1 MNKKNKRLSV
11 VIFVLTLCSMLAL
24 LAACGGGKSSE
35 SGESGESTKS
45 AYQQYIE
52 KYPDYD
58 GTEEEWL
65 KDLLD
70 GKLNDNT
77 PDEKKHTISFM
88 YDENDEEPWM
98 QETLDD
104 GETAVFPGK
113 PEKRGYNFIAWGYQ
127 GYEWPFAYP
136 IRQNTVL
143 TAIWEV
149 AEYDIKYN
157 LNGGVNSQHNKATYT
172 IEQNFDLQTPTKDYY
187 DFNGWYTT
195 SDFEENS
202 KLSEVNSGEKAEDL
216 ELWAKWT
223 PTAYNINY
231 AGIEGSTIDAP
242 TSYNIE
248 SDDIILPQPERDHYT
263 FDGWTGNG
271 TTAPEKTL
279 TITSGTH
286 GNLEYTANWT
296 AIVYKITYDLG
307 GGTNP
312 DDAIYEY
319 TIDSFESSDDLPL
332 PDPSKTG
339 GEQIKSYTLRSDNN
353 FDIEYTV
360 VNFTFGGWFKA
371 DDLERTRR
379 YDSVQLT
386 DGDLN
391 LVAYWIVNEGNVQT
405 KTSPYC
411 RNGNDLLIG
420 SYPQSNV
427 TDEDTLAGLAEF
439 EFNMQSY
446 FNSFKLNKGNEE
458 PPLVEGWTNSGE
470 KYWYK
475 DVEYNGKKYRGLF
488 VVRSRDKSYRQE
500 QAGYAPSILDTGKNY
515 NVKIHWF
522 NFDPVKWSVV
532 DEENGKAFLV
542 CKTRLE
548 TMKFGHDTWAQS
560 PIREYLNDKIY
571 NVIFNDAQKAIVLHS
586 TVANDIESMGGYG
599 VGHEDFTTY
608 ATDDYLFLLS
618 YAEFELYKSK
628 FIGSI
633 GTSSYCVATL
643 SKGYT
648 WMRSHCKFQQNSD
661 KRILASDGAGEIPG
675 KNPEY
680 SELGH
685 VLPAMRISL

>member
-1 MNKKNKRLSV
+1 M
-11 VIFVLTLCSMLAL
+11 
-24 LAACGGGKSSE
+24 
-35 SGESGESTKS
+35 
-45 AYQQYIE
+45 
-52 KYPDYD
+52 
-58 GTEEEWL
+58 
-65 KDLLD
+65 
-70 GKLNDNT
+70 
-77 PDEKKHTISFM
+77 
-88 YDENDEEPWM
+88 
-98 QETLDD
+98 
-104 GETAVFPGK
+104 
-113 PEKRGYNFIAWGYQ
+113 
-127 GYEWPFAYP
+127 
-136 IRQNTVL
+136 
-143 TAIWEV
+143 
-149 AEYDIKYN
+149 
-157 LNGGVNSQHNKATYT
+157 
-172 IEQNFDLQTPTKDYY
+172 
-187 DFNGWYTT
+187 
-195 SDFEENS
+195 
-202 KLSEVNSGEKAEDL
+202 
-216 ELWAKWT
+216 
-223 PTAYNINY
+223 
-231 AGIEGSTIDAP
+231 
-242 TSYNIE
+242 
-248 SDDIILPQPERDHYT
+248 
-263 FDGWTGNG
+263 
-271 TTAPEKTL
+271 
-279 TITSGTH
+279 
-286 GNLEYTANWT
+286 
-296 AIVYKITYDLG
+296 
-307 GGTNP
+307 
-312 DDAIYEY
+312 
-319 TIDSFESSDDLPL
+319 
-332 PDPSKTG
+332 PDPSNTG

-353 FDIEYTV
+353 FDIEYTITD
-360 VNFTFGGWFKA
+360 FTFGGWFKA

-427 TDEDTLAGLAEF
+427 TDEDTLARLAEF

-532 DEENGKAFLV
+532 DEENDKAFLV

-548 TMKFGHDTWAQS
+548 TITFGDNTWAQS

-586 TVANDIESMGGYG
+586 TVTNDIESMGGYG

-608 ATDDYLFLLS
+608 ATDDYLFLPS

-643 SKGYT
+643 SKGYI

-661 KRILASDGAGEIPG
+661 KRILAFDGSGEIPG